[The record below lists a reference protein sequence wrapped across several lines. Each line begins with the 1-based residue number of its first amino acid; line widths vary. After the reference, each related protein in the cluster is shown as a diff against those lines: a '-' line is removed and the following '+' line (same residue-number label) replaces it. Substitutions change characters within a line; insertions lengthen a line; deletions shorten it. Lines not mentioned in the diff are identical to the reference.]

1 MPLLQSPFLR
11 RLLLLFLPAAMLV
24 IAAAWLV
31 YQAES
36 ARIQGEWAIKGKQI
50 VTIGATSAE
59 RTLDLVGRD
68 LLYLAR
74 SHALNAVLNQGSPR
88 DAEQLSADWVAFSR
102 AKRNYDQIRWLDE
115 SGMERIRVDFRPG
128 APVIIPPYGLQ
139 NKAKRYFFSDAFKLN
154 PGEIFVSPLDLN
166 IEGNQVEVP
175 WKPMIRIGTPVF
187 DQNNVKRGIVLL
199 NYFGNDLLERLR
211 VMSDKQL
218 WLTNAEG
225 YWLMGPDRESEWG
238 FMFQKPELSL
248 AQRYPEVWQQ
258 MSGSE
263 SGQFETAAG
272 LWSYATVRPLQQG
285 QRTSGGSHEA
295 FAASLSTLDSA
306 AYAWK
311 MIHLIPRSEFS
322 EQLGQLQQRLTS
334 ISLLVL
340 LVLFAAIWRLAR
352 AQEAEASALLAVSQ
366 ANRELE
372 QRVEE
377 RTRELEEEVE
387 ERRAAEQSSREAA
400 SQYQGI
406 LEATSDG
413 FWLTDRAGTILDTNN
428 AYCALLGCTRQEV
441 VGHKIADFEIR
452 QSAVEIDRN
461 IERIEHLGH
470 TRFETSHRCHDGRPL
485 DLEVSV
491 SAIPHTDHLVA
502 FLRDITERK
511 QTEDWLRQMA
521 RVVDATDNAV
531 MLTEPDGRITYVNAA
546 FSAITGYSDSET
558 LGKTPGLLHSG
569 RHEPAF
575 YAEMW
580 RQLKAFGVWQGE
592 IWNRRKNGELY
603 PEWLTISDVRTPAGV
618 LTHYAAVFSDITRI
632 KQSAQRMEF
641 LAHHDGLTGLPNR
654 LLLMAR
660 LEHALQRALRE
671 NRQLALMF
679 IDLDHFKSVND
690 QLGHAAGDHLLQNV
704 ATRMKS
710 VCRADDTLARMG
722 GDEFVLLLEGIDSDD
737 DVNRVGQALLAQYP
751 IRCAI
756 PDGEIVVTA
765 SIGVAY
771 FPRDGADAETLL
783 RSADAAMYVAKSK
796 GRNRMSSSST
806 VA

>member
-36 ARIQGEWAIKGKQI
+36 ARIQGEWAIKGKQV

-187 DQNNVKRGIVLL
+187 DQHNVKRGIVLL

-306 AYAWK
+306 AYVWK
-311 MIHLIPRSEFS
+311 MVHLIPRSEFS
-322 EQLGQLQQRLTS
+322 AQFGQLQQRLTS

-452 QSAVEIDRN
+452 QSAAEIDRN

-671 NRQLALMF
+671 SRQLALMF

-796 GRNRMSSSST
+796 GRNRMSSSSP